1 MRRAG
6 HGLGRVTCWTP
17 RQQQQQVCAMSA
29 HASTLSA
36 LPSPSGA
43 EFRLG
48 RKQRER
54 ERARAKGATS
64 WGQPASR
71 WALISGVRAALGAVR
86 WEMPPRILVFLVVV
100 FDDVM

>member
-1 MRRAG
+1 MQA
-6 HGLGRVTCWTP
+6 HFPHSHHQVGRSFVWKG
-17 RQQQQQVCAMSA
+17 S
-29 HASTLSA
+29 
-36 LPSPSGA
+36 
-43 EFRLG
+43 
-48 RKQRER
+48 RER
-54 ERARAKGATS
+54 ESERAKGATS

>member
-1 MRRAG
+1 MRHERACK
-6 HGLGRVTCWTP
+6 HTFRTP
-17 RQQQQQVCAMSA
+17 IAKWGGVSF
-29 HASTLSA
+29 
-36 LPSPSGA
+36 GKEA
-43 EFRLG
+43 E
-48 RKQRER
+48 RER